1 MFWDKEKT
9 TQEKINEL
17 NLLIMTLEN
26 NEVKYQIV
34 YNFSSDLIINIT
46 DKSSQRKEVKKEAKK
61 TKKEE

>member
-61 TKKEE
+61 TKKED